1 MKQKVNGVELFIES
15 SGDSGPPLVLVH
27 GSWGDHHNWDA
38 AVQLL
43 ARTFRVTTY
52 DRRGHSASERP
63 GGQGSIRD
71 DVDDLAALIEQQGV
85 APTHVAGN
93 SFGAIIVLNL
103 MIKRPDLIAS
113 ATIHEPPL
121 IGLLEGDP
129 ALAGAQQRIGAVVET
144 LSTGHTEAGA
154 RQFVETVG
162 LGPGMWEQL
171 SPERRETF
179 VFNASTWLDE
189 MKEPGAFALDCNR
202 LSSFGGPVL
211 MSQGDQSPPFFGAI
225 LERIAAALPRAQR
238 HVFRGAGHVPHLTHP
253 DDYALVV
260 GRFIKG
266 VDVHEDHTLSG
277 RENG

>member
-1 MKQKVNGVELFIES
+1 VKQKVNGVELFIES

-52 DRRGHSASERP
+52 DRRGHSASQRL
-63 GGQGSIRD
+63 GGQGNIRE
-71 DVDDLAALIEQQGV
+71 DVDDLAALIDQLGV
-85 APTHVAGN
+85 APAPVAGN

-103 MIKRPDLIAS
+103 TIKRPDLIAS

-121 IGLLEGDP
+121 IGLLEGNP
-129 ALAGAQQRIGAVVET
+129 ALAGIQQRFGTVMET
-144 LSTGHTEAGA
+144 LSVGRTEAGA
-154 RQFVETVG
+154 RQFVETA
-162 LGPGMWEQL
+162 LGPGVWEQL
-171 SPERRETF
+171 SPALRETF

-189 MKEPGAFALDCNR
+189 MKEPGAFALDCDR

-225 LERIAAALPRAQR
+225 LEQIVAALPRAQR
-238 HVFRGAGHVPHLTHP
+238 HVFRGAGHVPHMTHP

-260 GRFIKG
+260 GNFIQG
-266 VDVHEDHTLSG
+266 VDVV
-277 RENG
+277 